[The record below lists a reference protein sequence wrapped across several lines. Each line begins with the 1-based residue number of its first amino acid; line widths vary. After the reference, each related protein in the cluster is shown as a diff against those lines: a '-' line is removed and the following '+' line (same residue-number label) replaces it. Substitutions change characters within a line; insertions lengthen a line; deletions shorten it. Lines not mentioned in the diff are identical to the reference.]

1 MLARGVGKT
10 SQGVSLA
17 PPIFFF
23 SRSLCV
29 DDEFCVWRD
38 GEVDESCFMQ
48 LDEAEGLVFQE
59 VTASLEKCSIG
70 AGEL

>member
-38 GEVDESCFMQ
+38 GEVDESCFVQ
-48 LDEAEGLVFQE
+48 LGEAEGLVFEE
-59 VTASLEKCSIG
+59 VTLFFDICSIG
-70 AGEL
+70 TGEL